1 MEQRLIDA
9 NTLCERLADRALEYS
24 GLDECTE
31 NTIKEDMHI
40 VHTMPTIDARP
51 VVPGRWVQVMRWSN
65 KAKYRCSVCGREIMS
80 ATKVNIEKYPYCHCG
95 AQMDGGDE
103 NGGADSED

>member
-9 NTLCERLADRALEYS
+9 NALCERLAARALEYS
-24 GLDECTE
+24 DLDECTE

-40 VHTMPTIDARP
+40 VHTMPTIDTQP
-51 VVPGRWVQVMRWSN
+51 VVPGHWISFLDGDSIMPERFY
-65 KAKYRCSVCGREIMS
+65 KCSRCGRVERR
-80 ATKVNIEKYPYCHCG
+80 KEPYCHCG
-95 AQMDGGDE
+95 AQMDGGDG